1 MLRESHQQYLTPA
14 NRFTLGYNIAFLEQL
29 TEFKGEAVPADFA
42 PTTGR
47 VHSVVLRYLRDTRI
61 PTPVGAPLNVLAEP
75 LAYGYAL
82 RLETEFAARILGSTE
97 PDFQQVRGEVSH
109 YLRLWNQTSLQLR
122 LFGGWSAG
130 TFAPATQTIIGRY

>member
-1 MLRESHQQYLTPA
+1 
-14 NRFTLGYNIAFLEQL
+14 N
-29 TEFKGEAVPADFA
+29 GEVVPADFA

-61 PTPVGAPLNVLAEP
+61 PTPVGAPLSVLSEP

-97 PDFQQVRGEVSH
+97 PDFQQVRGEVSD

-122 LFGGWSAG
+122 LFGGWGVATLPCHRKLQLAG
-130 TFAPATQTIIGRY
+130 SIVVGAIRYRCQFFGAGFFAGR